1 MSDKNND
8 FFARQFQEL
17 LDNAQKM
24 KDQMAKER
32 EKLATLRAEGSAGGG
47 IVRVRING
55 ERQVTQVEIDD
66 EGMDDRDLL
75 QDLVTAAVNDA
86 LGKID
91 EQIKE
96 NLSDALPGMFKMIR

>member
-1 MSDKNND
+1 MSND
-8 FFARQFQEL
+8 FLTKQFQEL
-17 LDNAQKM
+17 LDNAQKF
-24 KDQMAKER
+24 KDQMAQER

-47 IVRVRING
+47 IVRVQISG
-55 ERQVTQVEIDD
+55 ERQVMQVVIDE

-96 NLSDALPGMFKMIR
+96 NLADSLPDMFKQIR